1 MNLSLVNTSRTSPP
15 TDIELAAIVRAFHAA
30 RVLVIGDVILDRYV
44 TGSVHRLSP
53 EAPIPVLRP
62 ADNRCTLGG
71 AANVALNIATLGGQA
86 ILVGVIG
93 NDAAG
98 DEVERLVQATPE
110 HRLRPGA
117 DRQPADHLQDPL
129 HDGVAPASP
138 A

>member
-1 MNLSLVNTSRTSPP
+1 MNQTLADSSRALAP
-15 TDIELAAIVRAFHAA
+15 TDIELAAIVRAFHTA

-62 ADNRCTLGG
+62 AENHCTLGG

-93 NDAAG
+93 DDKAG
-98 DEVERLVQATPE
+98 DEVERLVAS
-110 HRLRPGA
+110 HARRHVGPGA
-117 DRQPADHLQDPL
+117 DRAAGRPRAKR
-129 HDGVAPASP
+129 GS
-138 A
+138 